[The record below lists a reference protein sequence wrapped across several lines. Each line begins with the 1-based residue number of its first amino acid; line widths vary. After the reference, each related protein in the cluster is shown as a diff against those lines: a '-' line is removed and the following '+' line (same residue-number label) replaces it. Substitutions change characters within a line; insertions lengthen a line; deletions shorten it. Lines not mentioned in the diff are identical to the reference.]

1 MSTPLKPNLT
11 DAMGKLHRAS
21 CIHGYISE
29 SALNNDDVLIDETTK
44 AAEHLVLNAMNEI
57 REVQG

>member
-1 MSTPLKPNLT
+1 MSASIANLA

-21 CIHGYISE
+21 CILGYVSE
-29 SALNNDDVLIDETTK
+29 NALNNDDVLIGETIK
-44 AAEHLVLNAMNEI
+44 AAENLVLNAMNEI